1 MSEFN
6 QQAFIEILKK
16 AIGTRQHKTFAA
28 EIGVSPTHLSRM
40 LNPSYKGQ
48 PSLTTLEKI
57 AEHAENAVNYQE
69 LLAAAGYQAEYQ
81 AAPAKEQ
88 LEAYSGTILAAVQR
102 LQIPWFSD
110 NTGNRPCQLA
120 IHFLEAPIE
129 HWYFQFVPGHERKV
143 IEAKIPGLFYDLLFT
158 EISEKDKYSFVVSS
172 DQAYETFTDKLPKNL
187 NLTLSVIQ
195 IDTAT
200 LKVIREK
207 EICRHTLAGTE
218 NLIQF
223 A

>member
-6 QQAFIEILKK
+6 QQAFIEILRK

-28 EIGVSPTHLSRM
+28 AIGVSPTHLSRM
-40 LNPSYKGQ
+40 MNPRYKGQ
-48 PSLTTLEKI
+48 PSLATLEKI
-57 AEHAENAVNYQE
+57 AKHAENDVTYQE
-69 LLAAAGYQAEYQ
+69 LLAAAGFQTN
-81 AAPAKEQ
+81 
-88 LEAYSGTILAAVQR
+88 LEEEKLKGYNGTILAAVQK

-143 IEAKIPGLFYDLLFT
+143 IEAKMPGLFYDLLFT
-158 EISEKDKYSFVVSS
+158 EVSEKDKYSFVVSS

-187 NLTLSVIQ
+187 NLTLSIIQ
-195 IDTAT
+195 IDTAA

-207 EICRHTLAGTE
+207 EICRHTSAGTE
-218 NLIQF
+218 KLIQF

>member
-16 AIGTRQHKTFAA
+16 AIGTRQHKIFAA
-28 EIGVSPTHLSRM
+28 EIEVSPTHLSRM

-48 PSLTTLEKI
+48 PSLATLEKI
-57 AEHAENAVNYQE
+57 AEHAENAVTYQE
-69 LLAAAGYQAEYQ
+69 LLAAAGYQAV
-81 AAPAKEQ
+81 PAKEQ

-102 LQIPWFSD
+102 LQTPWFSD

-143 IEAKIPGLFYDLLFT
+143 IEAKMPGLFYGLLFT
-158 EISEKDKYSFVVSS
+158 EVSEKDKYSFVVSS
-172 DQAYETFTDKLPKNL
+172 DQAYEIFADKLPKNL

-195 IDTAT
+195 IDTAA

>member
-16 AIGTRQHKTFAA
+16 AIGTRQHKIFAT
-28 EIGVSPTHLSRM
+28 EIEVSPTHLSRM
-40 LNPSYKGQ
+40 LNPTYTGQ
-48 PSLTTLEKI
+48 PSLATLEKI
-57 AEHAENAVNYQE
+57 AEHAENAVTYQE
-69 LLAAAGYQAEYQ
+69 LLAAAGYQ

-143 IEAKIPGLFYDLLFT
+143 IEAKMPGLFYDLLFT
-158 EISEKDKYSFVVSS
+158 EVSEKDKYSFVVSS

-187 NLTLSVIQ
+187 NLTLSIIQ
-195 IDTAT
+195 IDTAA

-207 EICRHTLAGTE
+207 EICRHTSAGTE
-218 NLIQF
+218 KLIQF

>member
-48 PSLTTLEKI
+48 PSLATLEKI
-57 AEHAENAVNYQE
+57 AEHAENAVTYQE
-69 LLAAAGYQAEYQ
+69 LLAAAGYQ

-143 IEAKIPGLFYDLLFT
+143 IEAKMPGLFYDLLFT
-158 EISEKDKYSFVVSS
+158 EVSEKDKYSFVVSS

-187 NLTLSVIQ
+187 NLTLSIIQ
-195 IDTAT
+195 IDTAA

-207 EICRHTLAGTE
+207 EICRHTSAGTE

>member
-40 LNPSYKGQ
+40 MNPSYKGQ
-48 PSLTTLEKI
+48 PSLATLEKI

-143 IEAKIPGLFYDLLFT
+143 IEAKMPGLFYNLLFT

>member
-16 AIGTRQHKTFAA
+16 AIGTRQHKIFAA
-28 EIGVSPTHLSRM
+28 EIEVSPTHLSRM
-40 LNPSYKGQ
+40 LNPSYKGK
-48 PSLTTLEKI
+48 PSLATLEKI
-57 AEHAENAVNYQE
+57 AEHAENAVTYQE
-69 LLAAAGYQAEYQ
+69 LLAAAGYQ

-110 NTGNRPCQLA
+110 NTGSRPCQLA

-143 IEAKIPGLFYDLLFT
+143 IEAKMPGLFYDLLFT
-158 EISEKDKYSFVVSS
+158 EVSEKDKYSFVVSS

-187 NLTLSVIQ
+187 NLTLSIIQ
-195 IDTAT
+195 IDTAA

-207 EICRHTLAGTE
+207 EICRHTSAGTE

>member
-48 PSLTTLEKI
+48 PSLATLEKI
-57 AEHAENAVNYQE
+57 AEHAENAVTYQE
-69 LLAAAGYQAEYQ
+69 LLAAAGYQAT
-81 AAPAKEQ
+81 PAKEQ

-143 IEAKIPGLFYDLLFT
+143 IEAKMPGLFYDLLFT
-158 EISEKDKYSFVVSS
+158 EVSEKDKYSFVVSS

-195 IDTAT
+195 IDTAA

-207 EICRHTLAGTE
+207 EICRHTSAGTE

>member
-48 PSLTTLEKI
+48 PSLATLEKI
-57 AEHAENAVNYQE
+57 AEHAENAVTYQE
-69 LLAAAGYQAEYQ
+69 LLAAAGYQ

-143 IEAKIPGLFYDLLFT
+143 IGAKMPGLFYDLLFT
-158 EISEKDKYSFVVSS
+158 EVSEKDKYSFVVSS

-195 IDTAT
+195 IDTAA

>member
-48 PSLTTLEKI
+48 PSLATLEKI
-57 AEHAENAVNYQE
+57 AEHAENAVTYQE
-69 LLAAAGYQAEYQ
+69 LLAAAGYQ

-143 IEAKIPGLFYDLLFT
+143 IEAKMPGLFYDLLFT
-158 EISEKDKYSFVVSS
+158 EVSEKDKYSFVVSS

-195 IDTAT
+195 IDTAA

-207 EICRHTLAGTE
+207 EICRHTSAGTE

>member
-28 EIGVSPTHLSRM
+28 AIGVSPTHLSRM
-40 LNPSYKGQ
+40 MNPRYKGQ
-48 PSLTTLEKI
+48 PSLATLEKI
-57 AEHAENAVNYQE
+57 AKHAENDVTYQE
-69 LLAAAGYQAEYQ
+69 LLAAAGFQTNPEEEKLKGYN
-81 AAPAKEQ
+81 
-88 LEAYSGTILAAVQR
+88 GTILAAVQK

-110 NTGNRPCQLA
+110 NTDNRPCQLA

-129 HWYFQFVPGHERKV
+129 HWYFQFVPGYERKV
-143 IEAKIPGLFYDLLFT
+143 IEAKMPGLFYDLLFT
-158 EISEKDKYSFVVSS
+158 EVSEKDKYSFVVSS

-195 IDTAT
+195 IDTAA

-218 NLIQF
+218 NFIQF

>member
-48 PSLTTLEKI
+48 PSLATLEKI
-57 AEHAENAVNYQE
+57 AEHAENAVTYQE
-69 LLAAAGYQAEYQ
+69 LLAAAGYQ

-143 IEAKIPGLFYDLLFT
+143 IEAKMPGLFYDLLFT
-158 EISEKDKYSFVVSS
+158 EVSEKDKYSFVVSS

-195 IDTAT
+195 IDTAA

-207 EICRHTLAGTE
+207 EICRHTSAGTE
-218 NLIQF
+218 KLIQF

>member
-40 LNPSYKGQ
+40 LNSTYTGQ
-48 PSLTTLEKI
+48 PSLATLEKI
-57 AEHAENAVNYQE
+57 AEHAENAVTYQE
-69 LLAAAGYQAEYQ
+69 LLAAAGYQ

-102 LQIPWFSD
+102 LQTPWFSD

-143 IEAKIPGLFYDLLFT
+143 IEAKMPEFFYGLLFT
-158 EISEKDKYSFVVSS
+158 EVSEKDKYSFVVSS

-195 IDTAT
+195 IDTAA

>member
-48 PSLTTLEKI
+48 PSLATLEKI
-57 AEHAENAVNYQE
+57 AEHAENAVTYQE
-69 LLAAAGYQAEYQ
+69 LLAAAGYQ

-143 IEAKIPGLFYDLLFT
+143 IEAKMPGLFYDLLFT
-158 EISEKDKYSFVVSS
+158 EVSEKDKYSFVVSS

-187 NLTLSVIQ
+187 NLTLSIIQ
-195 IDTAT
+195 IDTAA

-207 EICRHTLAGTE
+207 DICRHTSAGTE